1 VKPSLHLCG
10 ALGVRRSTS
19 FRTYAV
25 PLQVSEALAEEMA
38 SLKKNL
44 HLVNDELSRECY
56 TSPT

>member
-1 VKPSLHLCG
+1 LHPCG